1 LKKKISQKGYLVI
14 YVIIL
19 IFLLSSVAMAISRP
33 ILAEL
38 IATEENLRLRRI
50 MVMTHEIMQCALA
63 WEEKHGKIQEMNFP
77 VTIYPP
83 KSTVDMKLTVQ
94 ENKMVG
100 LRLVTVTASLG
111 AEPHYILKQ
120 VRWTFPKLVQ
130 EQLQTKGIM
139 CGGEI
144 KGQRAAVKDLLYTSN
159 EGAIFPD
166 FKVSELEKWATATCL
181 SPLEL
186 ARYGLGGRMYMY
198 RTKNT
203 YHVTQNSNISGL
215 GILVFPGAV
224 VINKGV
230 CFNERLVLVIDGDL
244 YVDDYVKIQQALIFC
259 KRNVYIGNNVTFK
272 GGLFVQGNLQLGTG
286 FQFTHLQNAASPFP
300 TIAYVE

>member
-1 LKKKISQKGYLVI
+1 VKKKISQKGYLVI
-14 YVIIL
+14 YVILLIL
-19 IFLLSSVAMAISRP
+19 FLSSVAIAISRP

-38 IATEENLRLRRI
+38 IATEENLRMRRI
-50 MVMTHEIMQCALA
+50 MVMAHEIMQCALA

-83 KSTVDMKLTVQ
+83 KSTVDMRLTVQ

-100 LRLVTVTASLG
+100 LRLVTVTASVG
-111 AEPHYILKQ
+111 VEPHYILKQ

-139 CGGEI
+139 CRGKI
-144 KGQRAAVKDLLYTSN
+144 SGQMAAVKDLLYTSD

-166 FKVSELEKWATATCL
+166 FKVSELEKWTAATCL

-186 ARYGLGGRMYMY
+186 ARYGLGGRMYVY
-198 RTKNT
+198 RSQKT
-203 YHVTQNSNISGL
+203 YQVPQNSNISGL
-215 GILVFPGAV
+215 GILVFPGTV
-224 VINKGV
+224 VIKKGA
-230 CFNERLVLVIDGDL
+230 CFNERLVLVTEGDL
-244 YVDDYVKIQQALIFC
+244 YLEDDVKLQQALIFC
-259 KRNVYIGNNVTFK
+259 KGNVYIGNNVMFK
-272 GGLFVQGNLQLGTG
+272 GGVFVQGNLHLGTG
-286 FQFTHLQNAASPFP
+286 FKFTHLKNAALPFT